1 MVRVAIGENRM
12 KSVTATEAKQTMG
25 LLLESV
31 ILEPVL
37 VVKGK
42 NRRPVAIVMSYRDY
56 QKLVS
61 EHQRREESKCL

>member
-1 MVRVAIGENRM
+1 M

-25 LLLESV
+25 LLLESA

-42 NRRPVAIVMSYRDY
+42 NKRPVAVVLSYRDY
-56 QKLVS
+56 EKLLT
-61 EHQRREESKCL
+61 EQTKEEN